1 MVIKLCDDNIDK
13 MVKRRYMRSDKGNLS
28 LHYFHSFA
36 ALDRIDVSDLS
47 DEIVPGFLPN
57 PDDIARSVLPTADDD
72 VILKQTFAVLDS
84 RVLAKKFDFFSFTF
98 GDSVRWHIQHEFFD
112 Q

>member
-1 MVIKLCDDNIDK
+1 MVIKLCGDNIDK

-47 DEIVPGFLPN
+47 DEIVPGCLPN
-57 PDDIARSVLPTADDD
+57 PDDIAIGLFCPQQMMT
-72 VILKQTFAVLDS
+72 
-84 RVLAKKFDFFSFTF
+84 SF
-98 GDSVRWHIQHEFFD
+98 
-112 Q
+112 